1 MPTLQTTTIP
11 KVPIRTP
18 FFDEQGNIDRTWVYF
33 FERVAKGNG
42 NPAAGGGPG
51 GSGGPPW
58 ATLDLKDTTVGN
70 GIADVVPV
78 HSSTPGDPS
87 TAQRVIGVLKTAIT
101 SDLTL
106 RINVV
111 VSGSPSVVGTFTIPH
126 TTAVNT
132 AVVFTSFTTSA
143 LPDLSVL
150 TWDVTASDGAAVS
163 EGVATFV
170 LIWE

>member
-1 MPTLQTTTIP
+1 MLTLQTTTIP

-18 FFDEQGNIDRTWVYF
+18 FFDAQGNIDRTWVYF

-42 NPAAGGGPG
+42 NPAAGGGG
-51 GSGGPPW
+51 GNGGPPW

-78 HSSTPGDPS
+78 HSTTAGVSS
-87 TAQRVIGVLKTAIT
+87 TAQRVLAVLKQAIA

-106 RINVV
+106 RINVT
-111 VSGSPSVVGTFTIPH
+111 VSGVTSVVGTFTVPH

-132 AVVFTSFTTSA
+132 ALTFTSFTTSA

-150 TWDVTASDGAAVS
+150 TWDVTASDGSAAS
-163 EGVATFV
+163 PGVATFI